1 MDDVLERLGGSYW
14 EEWGS
19 PTGRGAVTVLAEGP
33 KRTEKEPR
41 CGERCWSVVGGTR
54 WCGVSKDWKVI
65 NGQCFGTLV
74 MENFH
79 CSLVINWS

>member
-41 CGERCWSVVGGTR
+41 CGERCWSVVGAMLR
-54 WCGVSKDWKVI
+54 D
-65 NGQCFGTLV
+65 
-74 MENFH
+74 
-79 CSLVINWS
+79 